1 MIKLLKIRESN
12 GVNVMVDLIAD
23 TKAEVSDSNMVISG
37 LTSNAVLIIGSTVI
51 TTDGNYAIRNSS
63 GEWVWQD
70 EEETSQTASVT
81 PSVQTLNLGRNILTN
96 IEIEEP
102 SEPDEPYEEPKE
114 LTER

>member
-1 MIKLLKIRESN
+1 MIKILKIFEEN
-12 GVNVMVDLIAD
+12 GLNVRAALIAD
-23 TKAEVSDSNMVISG
+23 TKDEVTDNAEIIG
-37 LTSNAVLIIGSTVI
+37 LHSNAVLTIGSTVL
-51 TTDGNYAIRNSS
+51 TTEGDYAIRNSS
-63 GEWVWQD
+63 GAWVWQD